1 MPFITSYV
9 CRDILAYTVPMEFE
23 WDSAKAAENLRRHK
37 VSFDEAATVFGDPLA
52 LTFADPDHSGSEER
66 FLTFGLSHQNRL
78 LIVSHTA
85 RHPRIRIISAR
96 RMKRRERKIYEEG

>member
-1 MPFITSYV
+1 
-9 CRDILAYTVPMEFE
+9 MEFE
-23 WDSAKAAENLRRHK
+23 WDPTKAAENLRRHK

-66 FLTFGLSHQNRL
+66 LLTFGLSRQNRL

-96 RMKRRERKIYEEG
+96 RMSRRERKIYEEG